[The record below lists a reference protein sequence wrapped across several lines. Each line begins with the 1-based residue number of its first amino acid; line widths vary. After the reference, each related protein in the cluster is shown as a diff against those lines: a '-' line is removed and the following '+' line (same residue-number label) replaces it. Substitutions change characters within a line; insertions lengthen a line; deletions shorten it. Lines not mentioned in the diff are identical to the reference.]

1 MKGLMY
7 VIGITFVFVVL
18 LLAYIRLAPSDAS
31 RWHVPVTA
39 TTSADRT
46 GGAIRVLSVDEGALR
61 RVDAAARA
69 LPRTRVLAGSVE
81 EGRITYITR
90 SRWIG
95 FPDYTTVEHSDGLL
109 RMHARLRFGRSDLG
123 VNAERLQRL
132 LAAAEG

>member
-1 MKGLMY
+1 MKIAMY
-7 VIGITFVFVVL
+7 VTVL
-18 LLAYIRLAPSDAS
+18 IAVLVIAVLGYVRLAPSDPD
-31 RWHVPVTA
+31 RWHVPVQA
-39 TTSADRT
+39 TTSRDDT
-46 GGAIRVLSVDEGALR
+46 GGAIRVLSTDEVALA

-69 LPRTRVLAGSVE
+69 LPRTRVLAGSVA

-90 SRWIG
+90 SRVIG
-95 FPDYTTVEHSDGLL
+95 FPDYTTVEYSDGLL

>member
-1 MKGLMY
+1 MGLMY
-7 VIGITFVFVVL
+7 VIGITVIFVVL

-31 RWHVPVTA
+31 RWHVSVTA

-46 GGAIRVLSVDEGALR
+46 GGAIRVLRVDEGALR

-69 LPRTRVLAGSVE
+69 LPRTRMLAGSVE